1 MAKLSSAGLNIRS
14 FYAPEIDEDT
24 REVYYDFILRL
35 NIDDELLKERIFV
48 DSIYQREVKFVIEIS
63 GEKPKIIDSCELSE

>member
-1 MAKLSSAGLNIRS
+1 M
-14 FYAPEIDEDT
+14 
-24 REVYYDFILRL
+24 
-35 NIDDELLKERIFV
+35 ELLKERIFV